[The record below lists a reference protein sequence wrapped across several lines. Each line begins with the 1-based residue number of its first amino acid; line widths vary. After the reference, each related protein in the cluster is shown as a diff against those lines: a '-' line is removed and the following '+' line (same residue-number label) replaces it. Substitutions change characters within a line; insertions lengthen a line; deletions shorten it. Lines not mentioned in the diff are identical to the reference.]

1 MEQKTIFITGAS
13 RGIGKSIALLFASR
27 GYHTFLNCSS
37 SVDELK
43 KLRAYITEKYHT
55 PCTLVPGNVGN
66 PDHVRAIYNKIYQ
79 ECTHLDVLVNNAG
92 ISYIN
97 LLTDMTDEDWNRI
110 IQTNLSSVFYCC
122 RQAIPPMVS
131 KRSGKIINISSMNAY
146 TPLTKIPAYSGAK
159 AAVSNFTEW
168 LAVHFSKSRIRV
180 NGIAPGF
187 FATKQNRELLF
198 EKDGTPT
205 PRTGK
210 ILAATPLGRFGESE
224 ELIGTLLFLLNNEA
238 SGFITGVVI
247 PVDGGF
253 QAYSGV

>member
-79 ECTHLDVLVNNAG
+79 ECTLVNNAG

-131 KRSGKIINISSMNAY
+131 KRSGKIINISSMWGTSGASCEVAYSASKSGINGFTKALAKELAPSNVQVNAIACGVID
-146 TPLTKIPAYSGAK
+146 TSMNDQLTSEERKALEEEIPAGRY
-159 AAVSNFTEW
+159 
-168 LAVHFSKSRIRV
+168 
-180 NGIAPGF
+180 
-187 FATKQNRELLF
+187 
-198 EKDGTPT
+198 GTPKEIAQMVWNIVHA
-205 PRTGK
+205 PEYMTGQ
-210 ILAATPLGRFGESE
+210 I
-224 ELIGTLLFLLNNEA
+224 IG
-238 SGFITGVVI
+238 
-247 PVDGGF
+247 VDGGF
-253 QAYSGV
+253 L

>member
-122 RQAIPPMVS
+122 RQAIPPMVWMIHN
-131 KRSGKIINISSMNAY
+131 KKGKIINISSMWGTSGASCEVAYSASKSGINGFTKALAKELAPSNVQVNAIACGVID
-146 TPLTKIPAYSGAK
+146 TSMNDQLTSEERKALEEEIPAGRY
-159 AAVSNFTEW
+159 
-168 LAVHFSKSRIRV
+168 
-180 NGIAPGF
+180 
-187 FATKQNRELLF
+187 
-198 EKDGTPT
+198 GTPKEIAQMVWNIVHA
-205 PRTGK
+205 PEYMTGQ
-210 ILAATPLGRFGESE
+210 I
-224 ELIGTLLFLLNNEA
+224 IG
-238 SGFITGVVI
+238 
-247 PVDGGF
+247 VDGGF
-253 QAYSGV
+253 L

>member
-92 ISYIN
+92 ISYIG
-97 LLTDMTDEDWNRI
+97 LLSDLSVEDWQRLMDV
-110 IQTNLSSVFYCC
+110 NLNAAFYTS
-122 RQAIPPMVS
+122 RLAIPMMLH
-131 KRSGKIINISSMNAY
+131 KHSGRIINISSVWGSVGASMEVAYSTSKGGLNAFTKALSKELAPSGIQVNAVACGVIDTDMNKCFSEDEREA
-146 TPLTKIPAYSGAK
+146 LIGEIPADRMGQP
-159 AAVSNFTEW
+159 EE
-168 LAVHFSKSRIRV
+168 
-180 NGIAPGF
+180 IAQTVLQLINAPSY
-187 FATKQNRELLF
+187 L
-198 EKDGTPT
+198 
-205 PRTGK
+205 TGQ
-210 ILAATPLGRFGESE
+210 I
-224 ELIGTLLFLLNNEA
+224 
-238 SGFITGVVI
+238 IT
-247 PVDGGF
+247 VDGGWI
-253 QAYSGV
+253 

>member
-131 KRSGKIINISSMNAY
+131 KRSGKIINISSMWGTSGASCEVAYSASKSGINGFTKALAKELAPSNVQVNAIACGVID
-146 TPLTKIPAYSGAK
+146 TSMNDQLTSEERKALEEEIPAGRY
-159 AAVSNFTEW
+159 
-168 LAVHFSKSRIRV
+168 
-180 NGIAPGF
+180 
-187 FATKQNRELLF
+187 
-198 EKDGTPT
+198 GTPKEIAQMVWNIVHA
-205 PRTGK
+205 PEYMTGQ
-210 ILAATPLGRFGESE
+210 I
-224 ELIGTLLFLLNNEA
+224 IG
-238 SGFITGVVI
+238 
-247 PVDGGF
+247 VDGGF
-253 QAYSGV
+253 P

>member
-66 PDHVRAIYNKIYQ
+66 PDHVRTIYNKIYQ

-131 KRSGKIINISSMNAY
+131 KRSGKIINISSMWGTAGASCEAAY
-146 TPLTKIPAYSGAK
+146 SASKSGLHGLTKALAKELAPSGISVNAVACGVIDTDMNSRLNEEEKNMLCEEIPA
-159 AAVSNFTEW
+159 
-168 LAVHFSKSRIRV
+168 
-180 NGIAPGF
+180 
-187 FATKQNRELLF
+187 
-198 EKDGTPT
+198 
-205 PRTGK
+205 
-210 ILAATPLGRFGESE
+210 GRFGTCEEVARTVLALAESPAY
-224 ELIGTLLFLLNNEA
+224 LTAQIIG
-238 SGFITGVVI
+238 I
-247 PVDGGF
+247 DGGF
-253 QAYSGV
+253 L

>member
-131 KRSGKIINISSMNAY
+131 KRSGKIINISSIWGEAGASCEVLYSTTKGGINAFTKALAKEVAASNIQVNAIAFGMIDTEMNAEFDEED
-146 TPLTKIPAYSGAK
+146 LAMIKDEIPADYIASPK
-159 AAVSNFTEW
+159 EAAQMVYHVAE
-168 LAVHFSKSRIRV
+168 
-180 NGIAPGF
+180 APGYM
-187 FATKQNRELLF
+187 
-198 EKDGTPT
+198 
-205 PRTGK
+205 TGQ
-210 ILAATPLGRFGESE
+210 IVTF
-224 ELIGTLLFLLNNEA
+224 
-238 SGFITGVVI
+238 SGGW
-247 PVDGGF
+247 
-253 QAYSGV
+253 Y

>member
-131 KRSGKIINISSMNAY
+131 KRSGKIINISSIWGDAGASCEVLYSTTKGGINAFTKALAKEVAASNIQVNAIAFGMIDTEMNAEFDEED
-146 TPLTKIPAYSGAK
+146 LALIKEEIPADYIASPKEAAQMVYHVATSPAYMTGQVITFSGG
-159 AAVSNFTEW
+159 W
-168 LAVHFSKSRIRV
+168 
-180 NGIAPGF
+180 
-187 FATKQNRELLF
+187 
-198 EKDGTPT
+198 
-205 PRTGK
+205 
-210 ILAATPLGRFGESE
+210 
-224 ELIGTLLFLLNNEA
+224 
-238 SGFITGVVI
+238 
-247 PVDGGF
+247 
-253 QAYSGV
+253 Y

>member
-43 KLRAYITEKYHT
+43 KLRAYITEKYQT

-131 KRSGKIINISSMNAY
+131 KRSGKIINISSMWGTSGASCEVAYSASKSGINGFTKALAKELAPSNVQVNAIACGVID
-146 TPLTKIPAYSGAK
+146 TSMKDQHTSEERKALDEDIPAG
-159 AAVSNFTEW
+159 
-168 LAVHFSKSRIRV
+168 
-180 NGIAPGF
+180 
-187 FATKQNRELLF
+187 
-198 EKDGTPT
+198 
-205 PRTGK
+205 
-210 ILAATPLGRFGESE
+210 
-224 ELIGTLLFLLNNEA
+224 
-238 SGFITGVVI
+238 
-247 PVDGGF
+247 
-253 QAYSGV
+253 

>member
-131 KRSGKIINISSMNAY
+131 KRSGKIINISSMWGTAGASCEAAYSASKSGIHGLTRALAKELAPSGISVNAIACGVID
-146 TPLTKIPAYSGAK
+146 TVMNAQLDKTERQELAEGIPA
-159 AAVSNFTEW
+159 
-168 LAVHFSKSRIRV
+168 
-180 NGIAPGF
+180 
-187 FATKQNRELLF
+187 
-198 EKDGTPT
+198 
-205 PRTGK
+205 
-210 ILAATPLGRFGESE
+210 GRFCSPE
-224 ELIGTLLFLLNNEA
+224 EIAEVIWQTVNTPVYMTGQIIG
-238 SGFITGVVI
+238 
-247 PVDGGF
+247 VDGG
-253 QAYSGV
+253 YI

>member
-131 KRSGKIINISSMNAY
+131 KLSGK
-146 TPLTKIPAYSGAK
+146 TKPSILRHWAK
-159 AAVSNFTEW
+159 APAPILCIPSGN
-168 LAVHFSKSRIRV
+168 SK
-180 NGIAPGF
+180 
-187 FATKQNRELLF
+187 
-198 EKDGTPT
+198 TPIK
-205 PRTGK
+205 RQ
-210 ILAATPLGRFGESE
+210 L
-224 ELIGTLLFLLNNEA
+224 
-238 SGFITGVVI
+238 
-247 PVDGGF
+247 
-253 QAYSGV
+253 

>member
-131 KRSGKIINISSMNAY
+131 KRSGKIINISSMWGTSGASCEVAYSASKSGINGFTKALAKELAPSNVQVNAIACGMID
-146 TPLTKIPAYSGAK
+146 TEMNAVLSEDDITAITEEIPA
-159 AAVSNFTEW
+159 
-168 LAVHFSKSRIRV
+168 RRM
-180 NGIAPGF
+180 
-187 FATKQNRELLF
+187 
-198 EKDGTPT
+198 GTPEEVAELAFAIT
-205 PRTGK
+205 KKNDYLTGQ
-210 ILAATPLGRFGESE
+210 I
-224 ELIGTLLFLLNNEA
+224 ITL
-238 SGFITGVVI
+238 
-247 PVDGGF
+247 DGGWI
-253 QAYSGV
+253 

>member
-43 KLRAYITEKYHT
+43 SSGHISPKNTILHVHLYWVWI
-55 PCTLVPGNVGN
+55 GN

-131 KRSGKIINISSMNAY
+131 KRSGKIINISSMWGTSGASCEVAYSASKSGINGFTKALAKELAPSNVQVNAIACGVID
-146 TPLTKIPAYSGAK
+146 TSMNDQLTSEERKALEEEIPAGDMVLRK
-159 AAVSNFTEW
+159 
-168 LAVHFSKSRIRV
+168 KSLRWY
-180 NGIAPGF
+180 GILYML
-187 FATKQNRELLF
+187 QN
-198 EKDGTPT
+198 
-205 PRTGK
+205 
-210 ILAATPLGRFGESE
+210 I
-224 ELIGTLLFLLNNEA
+224 
-238 SGFITGVVI
+238 
-247 PVDGGF
+247 
-253 QAYSGV
+253 